1 MIDPA
6 GFGEVQVKVCGITRY
21 EDGLNAGR
29 AGAGYLG
36 IIASQGFSRSAPLSL
51 GERLAEETGVPVVAV
66 TVDETV
72 PRLTEIARESAASV
86 LQLHGEEPPDT
97 LRGLRERGSWKLWKA
112 LRVRTSDE
120 VGRALERYGDLVDG
134 ILLDGWHPE
143 HKGGSGARFPWDLVA
158 PLRDAFPR
166 DLDFIAAGGLT
177 PSNVAAAVLALRPD
191 VVDVSSGVEMER
203 GLKDAGRIRT
213 FIENAKRA
221 RRTTP

>member
-1 MIDPA
+1 MIDPS
-6 GFGEVQVKVCGITRY
+6 GFGEVRVKVCGITRY

-29 AGAGYLG
+29 AGAAYLG
-36 IIASQGFSRSAPLSL
+36 IIASEGFSRSAPLSL
-51 GERLAEETGVPVVAV
+51 GARLARETGVPLVAV
-66 TVDETV
+66 TVDEPV
-72 PRLTEIARESAASV
+72 ARLARIAQDSAASV
-86 LQLHGEEPPDT
+86 LQLHGEEPPET
-97 LRGLRERGSWKLWKA
+97 LRGLRERGRWKLWKA

-120 VGRALERYGDLVDG
+120 VERALERYGEWIDG

-158 PLRDAFPR
+158 PLREAFPR
-166 DLDFIAAGGLT
+166 DLDFIVAGGLT

-191 VVDVSSGVEMER
+191 VVDVSSGVEMEK
-203 GLKDAGRIRT
+203 GLKDAGRVRT